1 MWSMLFGSTFLL
13 SANGG
18 VFHVDPKFHH
28 NQTVGSSMEGRF
40 YVLVSFGPQILR
52 IILTSGMILDCNVT
66 QISFY
71 FLARSTLPKF
81 HLERLLS
88 KELDQTSSDQPGGI
102 RSLPPSADGSECR
115 KRNSPFMQ
123 IVNLIITDASG
134 CYEFMTPNYPNNYN
148 SSPKRVA
155 YKCSTVISFPTG
167 TKPNFILDQN
177 DFDVPSSAQ
186 CSKDKL
192 IVRNIEEMGQ
202 TVDDAGTTD
211 GEVIYCGTLTS
222 GARFP
227 APNGNIEFEF
237 RATKSGNGRGVR
249 TLICFD

>member
-1 MWSMLFGSTFLL
+1 MQHFIMWSMLFGSTFLL

-28 NQTVGSSMEGRF
+28 NQTVGSSM
-40 YVLVSFGPQILR
+40 
-52 IILTSGMILDCNVT
+52 
-66 QISFY
+66 
-71 FLARSTLPKF
+71 ARSTLPKF

-211 GEVIYCGTLTS
+211 GEVIYCGL
-222 GARFP
+222 
-227 APNGNIEFEF
+227 
-237 RATKSGNGRGVR
+237 
-249 TLICFD
+249 